1 MKSFKEYLFYNFVGS
16 LQWVPTHV
24 EVMLVS
30 WKLLCAIDLDTD
42 DYYEEVNVVKWT
54 LSQHLITN
62 LFHEPL
68 CILESSVNNLLYS
81 DRVTLVTV
89 ASIALSRFTVQIFI
103 QTEMNEIQL
112 VKVQTSRSKSWQLLT
127 RTFLSQQPTK
137 FESHRNE
144 TICALFFVNYS
155 TRSCVEILKDIT

>member
-1 MKSFKEYLFYNFVGS
+1 
-16 LQWVPTHV
+16 
-24 EVMLVS
+24 MLVS
-30 WKLLCAIDLDTD
+30 WKLLCAMDLDTD
-42 DYYEEVNVVKWT
+42 DYYEEVKVVKWT

-62 LFHEPL
+62 LFREPL

-89 ASIALSRFTVQIFI
+89 ASIALSRFTVRIFI

-127 RTFLSQQPTK
+127 RTFLSQQHTK
-137 FESHRNE
+137 FETVTYFFLRNILSLWNVDVE
-144 TICALFFVNYS
+144 RKNGTTNTGIVLPDWDLLWLVIKLVNNNN
-155 TRSCVEILKDIT
+155 

>member
-1 MKSFKEYLFYNFVGS
+1 
-16 LQWVPTHV
+16 
-24 EVMLVS
+24 MLVS
-30 WKLLCAIDLDTD
+30 WKLLCAMDLDTD
-42 DYYEEVNVVKWT
+42 DYYEEVKVVKWT

-62 LFHEPL
+62 LFREPL

-89 ASIALSRFTVQIFI
+89 ARIALSRFTVRIFI

-137 FESHRNE
+137 FETVTYFFLRN
-144 TICALFFVNYS
+144 
-155 TRSCVEILKDIT
+155 ILSLWNVDVKRKNGTTNTGIVLPD